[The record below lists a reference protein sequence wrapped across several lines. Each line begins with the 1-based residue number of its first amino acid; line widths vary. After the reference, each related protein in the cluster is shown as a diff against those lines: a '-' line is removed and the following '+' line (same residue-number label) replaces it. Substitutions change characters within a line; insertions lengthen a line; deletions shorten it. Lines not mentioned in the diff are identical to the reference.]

1 MPKRTHY
8 QRIENRAGEGMPDVY
23 ICMDGV
29 PLWVELKIIKN
40 NRVSVSKSQMAWH
53 SAHNRCGGVS
63 FFLLHDPCQ
72 GDLYLFGGASTLDLG
87 ASCISDLRPASLYVG
102 KMAGAVRELR
112 ACGLAA
118 WTGSF
123 AACALRPASCVS

>member
-1 MPKRTHY
+1 
-8 QRIENRAGEGMPDVY
+8 MPDVY

-40 NRVSVSKSQMAWH
+40 NRVSVSKSQIAWH

-87 ASCISDLRPASLYVG
+87 ASCVSDLRPAALFI
-102 KMAGAVRELR
+102 
-112 ACGLAA
+112 
-118 WTGSF
+118 GSMRDLVKV
-123 AACALRPASCVS
+123 LRPVALASWSASFIA